1 MSTFLTTTP
10 LSIINLHLLRR
21 DFFDGI
27 SLLLQDEDGTPVNLN
42 DVVVCS
48 SVWKKTSDT
57 SYTKIVHINI
67 EEQEPLS
74 AGRIRLWLTSSQTGT
89 IWDNY
94 DQPFSTGGIFFPNTY
109 AQEQG
114 SLPLSMFWDVRIEQ
128 EQELSDLISVA
139 SGVFISQ
146 INHGLASTERV
157 VFSGTTESSINYDGT
172 SSTVYSGLTD
182 ISYQAPYTF
191 TVPTLTGVTDAA
203 IGGSVYRLKQDTV
216 VAGGVIVGNTLSNC
230 FP

>member
-57 SYTKIVHINI
+57 SYTKIVDINV

-94 DQPFSTGGIFFPNTY
+94 DQTFSTGGTFFPNTY
-109 AQEQG
+109 VQEQG
-114 SLPLSMFWDVRIEQ
+114 SLPLSMFWDVRIER

-157 VFSGTTESSINYDGT
+157 VFSDTTESSINYDGT
-172 SSTVYSGLTD
+172 SSTIYSGLTD
-182 ISYQAPYTF
+182 ISYQSPYTF
-191 TVPTLTGVTDAA
+191 TIPSLSGVTDAA

>member
-10 LSIINLHLLRR
+10 LSVINLHLLRR
-21 DFFDGI
+21 DFFEGI
-27 SLLLQDEDGTPVNLN
+27 GLLLQDEDGTPINLN
-42 DVVVCS
+42 EVKVCS

-57 SYTKIVHINI
+57 NYTKIVDINV
-67 EEQEPLS
+67 EEKEPLR
-74 AGRIRLWLTSSQTGT
+74 AGQVRLWLTSSQTSE

-94 DQPFSTGGIFFPNTY
+94 DEPFTTGGAFFPNTY
-109 AQEQG
+109 SQEQKN
-114 SLPLSMFWDVRIEQ
+114 LPLSMFWDLRIER

-157 VFSGTTESSINYDGT
+157 IFSGTTESSINYDGT

>member
-57 SYTKIVHINI
+57 SYTKIVDINV

-94 DQPFSTGGIFFPNTY
+94 DQTFSTGGTFFPNTY
-109 AQEQG
+109 VQEQG
-114 SLPLSMFWDVRIEQ
+114 SLPLSMFWDVRIER

-157 VFSGTTESSINYDGT
+157 VFSDTTESSINYDGT
-172 SSTVYSGLTD
+172 SSTIYSGLTD

-191 TVPTLTGVTDAA
+191 TIPSLSGVTDAA